1 MKSRKILT
9 LMTTI
14 VATAAT
20 ANASPAANATKL
32 TPPTRWAS
40 SEIAVVMIDNA
51 PYMVGRGVAPV
62 AMSWAEYGRYLGET
76 QPLLGPDG
84 RPGCGNVVGKGTIR
98 DGQCFGARE
107 KAIARRL
114 ATMGDRE
121 TAGDENAIEQRVIWN
136 MQQALEAFQ
145 RAKKAK

>member
-14 VATAAT
+14 VATASA

-32 TPPTRWAS
+32 TPPARWAS

-51 PYMVGRGVAPV
+51 PYMVGKGVAPV

-84 RPGCGNVVGKGTIR
+84 RPGCGNVVGKGTYR

-107 KAIARRL
+107 KAIARRI
-114 ATMGDRE
+114 ATTGDQ
-121 TAGDENAIEQRVIWN
+121 ADENAIEQRVKWN

-145 RAKKAK
+145 LAKKAK